1 MWSLP
6 LLPIRQK
13 RQFFYVLQS
22 KNGIFADISLQYV
35 VMKTENIKI
44 REAVA
49 ADASLVGRVVLMA
62 LHYDETHPFASIF
75 AELAAREVSQYSYRN
90 ALVAEV
96 DGETVG
102 AIIGY
107 DGARLEELR
116 KPLYELM
123 IEKFGSVRPVEDETS
138 AGEFYLDSIAVL
150 PQWRGRGVGGALLSA
165 ARDRAF
171 AAGHERVGLIVDFAN
186 PRAEA
191 LYNSLGFE
199 RVNAT
204 TFLGHDMW
212 HLQAKKR

>member
-1 MWSLP
+1 
-6 LLPIRQK
+6 
-13 RQFFYVLQS
+13 
-22 KNGIFADISLQYV
+22 
-35 VMKTENIKI
+35 MKIENIKI

-49 ADASLVGRVVLMA
+49 ADAPLVGKVVLMA
-62 LHYDETHPFASIF
+62 LHYDDTHPFAPIF

-96 DGETVG
+96 DGSLAG

-107 DGARLEELR
+107 DGATLHELR
-116 KPLYELM
+116 KPLFELM
-123 IEKFGSVRPVEDETS
+123 VEKLGNVPNVEDETS
-138 AGEFYLDSIAVL
+138 AGEFYLDSLAVL
-150 PQWRGRGVGGALLSA
+150 PQWRGRGVGSALLAA
-165 ARDRAF
+165 ARDKAF
-171 AAGHERVGLIVDFAN
+171 EAGYERVGLIVDFEN

-212 HLQAKKR
+212 HMQAKKP

>member
-1 MWSLP
+1 
-6 LLPIRQK
+6 
-13 RQFFYVLQS
+13 
-22 KNGIFADISLQYV
+22 
-35 VMKTENIKI
+35 MKLENITI
-44 REAVA
+44 RPAVA
-49 ADASLVGRVVLMA
+49 GDAPLVGRVVLMA
-62 LHYDETHPFASIF
+62 LHYDETHPFAPIF
-75 AELAAREVSQYSYRN
+75 ARLAAREVSQYSYRN

-116 KPLYELM
+116 KPLLELM
-123 IEKFGSVRPVEDETS
+123 RETFGGVREIEDETS
-138 AGEFYLDSIAVL
+138 AGEFYLDSLAVL

-171 AAGHERVGLIVDFAN
+171 AAGYERVGLIVDFTN
-186 PRAEA
+186 PRAET
-191 LYNSLGFE
+191 LYKSLGFE

-212 HLQAKKR
+212 HMQAKKP

>member
-1 MWSLP
+1 
-6 LLPIRQK
+6 
-13 RQFFYVLQS
+13 
-22 KNGIFADISLQYV
+22 
-35 VMKTENIKI
+35 MKIENIKI

-49 ADASLVGRVVLMA
+49 ADAPLVGKVVLMA
-62 LHYDETHPFASIF
+62 LHYDDTHPFAPIF

-96 DGETVG
+96 DGVAVG

-107 DGARLEELR
+107 DGARLYELR
-116 KPLYELM
+116 KPLLELM
-123 IEKFGSVRPVEDETS
+123 RETFGGVRKIEDETS
-138 AGEFYLDSIAVL
+138 AGEFYLDSLAVL
-150 PQWRGRGVGGALLSA
+150 PQYRGCGAGGALLAA

-171 AAGHERVGLIVDFAN
+171 AAGHKRVGLIVDFEN

-204 TFLGHDMW
+204 KFLGHDMW
-212 HLQAKKR
+212 HLQAKKP

>member
-1 MWSLP
+1 
-6 LLPIRQK
+6 
-13 RQFFYVLQS
+13 
-22 KNGIFADISLQYV
+22 
-35 VMKTENIKI
+35 MKTENIKI

-49 ADASLVGRVVLMA
+49 ADATLVGRVVLMA
-62 LHYDETHPFASIF
+62 LHYDETHPLASIF

-123 IEKFGSVRPVEDETS
+123 IEKFGSVCPVEDETS

-171 AAGHERVGLIVDFAN
+171 AAGHERVELIVDFAN

-204 TFLGHDMW
+204 KFLGCDMW
-212 HLQAKKR
+212 HLQVEVSPLKQ

>member
-1 MWSLP
+1 MN
-6 LLPIRQK
+6 I
-13 RQFFYVLQS
+13 
-22 KNGIFADISLQYV
+22 
-35 VMKTENIKI
+35 ENIKI
-44 REAVA
+44 REAVVEDA
-49 ADASLVGRVVLMA
+49 ALVGKVVLMA
-62 LHYDETHPFASIF
+62 LHYDETHPLASIF
-75 AELAAREVSQYSYRN
+75 AELAARDVSQYSYRN

-96 DGETVG
+96 DGDVVG

-138 AGEFYLDSIAVL
+138 AGEFYLDSLAVL
-150 PQWRGRGVGGALLSA
+150 PEYRGCGVGAALLAA

-171 AAGHERVGLIVDFAN
+171 AAGHERVGLIVDLAN

-191 LYNSLGFE
+191 LYQSLGFQ

-212 HLQAKKR
+212 HMQAYNPK

>member
-1 MWSLP
+1 M
-6 LLPIRQK
+6 
-13 RQFFYVLQS
+13 
-22 KNGIFADISLQYV
+22 N
-35 VMKTENIKI
+35 TENIKI
-44 REAVA
+44 REAVS
-49 ADASLVGRVVLMA
+49 ADATLVGRVVLMA
-62 LHYDETHPFASIF
+62 LHYDETHPFATIF
-75 AELAAREVSQYSYRN
+75 AELAARDVSQYSYRN

-96 DGETVG
+96 GSEVVG

-116 KPLYELM
+116 KPLFELM
-123 IEKFGSVRPVEDETS
+123 RDKLGNVPTVEDETS
-138 AGEFYLDSIAVL
+138 AGEFYIDSLAVL
-150 PQWRGRGVGGALLSA
+150 PQWRGHGVGRALLSA

-212 HLQAKKR
+212 HMQALVGVGK

>member
-1 MWSLP
+1 MM
-6 LLPIRQK
+6 
-13 RQFFYVLQS
+13 
-22 KNGIFADISLQYV
+22 A
-35 VMKTENIKI
+35 MENINI
-44 REAVA
+44 REAVPG
-49 ADASLVGRVVLMA
+49 DAPLVGKVVLMA
-62 LHYDETHPFASIF
+62 LHYDEQHPLASIF

-96 DGETVG
+96 DGTTVG

-116 KPLYELM
+116 KPLFELM
-123 IEKFGSVRPVEDETS
+123 REKFGNIPTVEDETS
-138 AGEFYLDSIAVL
+138 AGEFYLDSLAVL

-171 AAGHERVGLIVDFAN
+171 AAGHSRVGLIVDFAN

-212 HLQAKKR
+212 HLQAKNPKGL

>member
-1 MWSLP
+1 MM
-6 LLPIRQK
+6 
-13 RQFFYVLQS
+13 
-22 KNGIFADISLQYV
+22 A
-35 VMKTENIKI
+35 MENINI
-44 REAVA
+44 REAVPG
-49 ADASLVGRVVLMA
+49 DAPIVGKVVLMA
-62 LHYDETHPFASIF
+62 LHYDEQHPLASIF

-96 DGETVG
+96 DGSVVG

-116 KPLYELM
+116 KPLFELM
-123 IEKFGSVRPVEDETS
+123 REKLGSVPTVEDETS

-150 PQWRGRGVGGALLSA
+150 PQYRGSGAGGALLAA

-171 AAGHERVGLIVDFAN
+171 AAGHDRVGLIVDFEN

-191 LYNSLGFE
+191 LYKSLGFE
-199 RVNAT
+199 RMNAT

-212 HLQAKKR
+212 HMQAKKP

>member
-1 MWSLP
+1 
-6 LLPIRQK
+6 
-13 RQFFYVLQS
+13 
-22 KNGIFADISLQYV
+22 
-35 VMKTENIKI
+35 MKTENIKI
-44 REAVA
+44 REAVV
-49 ADASLVGRVVLMA
+49 ADAPLVSKVVLMA
-62 LHYDETHPFASIF
+62 LHYDETHPLASIF
-75 AELAAREVSQYSYRN
+75 AELAARDVSQYSYRN

-96 DGETVG
+96 DGDVVG

-107 DGARLEELR
+107 GGARLEELR

-123 IEKFGSVRPVEDETS
+123 IEKFGSVPTVEDETS
-138 AGEFYLDSIAVL
+138 AGEFYIDSIAVL

-171 AAGHERVGLIVDFAN
+171 AAGHERVGLIVDFEN

-212 HLQAKKR
+212 HLQTKKSR

>member
-1 MWSLP
+1 
-6 LLPIRQK
+6 
-13 RQFFYVLQS
+13 
-22 KNGIFADISLQYV
+22 
-35 VMKTENIKI
+35 MKTEYIKI

-49 ADASLVGRVVLMA
+49 ADAPLVGRVVLMA
-62 LHYDETHPFASIF
+62 LHYDDTHPLASIF
-75 AELAAREVSQYSYRN
+75 AELASREVSQYSYRN

-138 AGEFYLDSIAVL
+138 AGEFYLDSLAVL

-171 AAGHERVGLIVDFAN
+171 AAGHERVGLIVDCAN

-204 TFLGHDMW
+204 TFLEHDMW
-212 HLQAKKR
+212 HMQATKP

>member
-1 MWSLP
+1 
-6 LLPIRQK
+6 
-13 RQFFYVLQS
+13 
-22 KNGIFADISLQYV
+22 
-35 VMKTENIKI
+35 MKAENIKI

-49 ADASLVGRVVLMA
+49 TDAPLVGRVVLMA
-62 LHYDETHPFASIF
+62 LHYDDTHPLAPIF
-75 AELAAREVSQYSYRN
+75 TELASREVSQYSYRN

-96 DGETVG
+96 DGSVVG

-116 KPLYELM
+116 KPLFELM
-123 IEKFGSVRPVEDETS
+123 REKLGSVPAVEDETS

-150 PQWRGRGVGGALLSA
+150 PQYRGCGVGGALLAA

-171 AAGHERVGLIVDFAN
+171 AAGHKRVGLIVDFEN

-191 LYNSLGFE
+191 LYKSLGFE

-212 HLQAKKR
+212 HMQAISDN

>member
-1 MWSLP
+1 
-6 LLPIRQK
+6 
-13 RQFFYVLQS
+13 
-22 KNGIFADISLQYV
+22 
-35 VMKTENIKI
+35 MKAENIKI

-62 LHYDETHPFASIF
+62 LHYDETHPLAPIF

-96 DGETVG
+96 DGSVVG

-107 DGARLEELR
+107 DGARLYELR
-116 KPLYELM
+116 KPLFELM
-123 IEKFGSVRPVEDETS
+123 REKLGSVPTVEDETS
-138 AGEFYLDSIAVL
+138 AGEFYIDSLAVL
-150 PQWRGRGVGGALLSA
+150 PQWRGHGVGGALISA

-171 AAGHERVGLIVDFAN
+171 AAGHKRVGLIVDFEN

-199 RVNAT
+199 RVGSRP
-204 TFLGHDMW
+204 FLGHQMW
-212 HLQAKKR
+212 HLQKHR